1 MQRLGLQYSNDALVQ
16 FYRGIALLWAGY
28 PSDAQTALESA
39 KKLGRNTPIQ
49 GRADNI
55 LHPQFFQPT
64 SGANYPVFIPL
75 SGNPLLKKGSQLQ
88 AQGHQISAEKLYTKA
103 VKLSPGDVE
112 AQVAQAVGRFDE
124 DNLNPSFS
132 LLGPLTARYP
142 KSQLAHYYFG
152 LLLAWTTNEQP
163 AIKQFEKALEL
174 GPTTVI
180 GKQAKNFLS
189 GIAAAQSSSAAG

>member
-1 MQRLGLQYSNDALVQ
+1 MQRLGLQYSDNALVQ

-39 KKLGRNTPIQ
+39 KKLGRDTPIQ

-55 LHPQFFQPT
+55 LHPQFFQPQ
-64 SGANYPVFIPL
+64 SGSNYPVFISI
-75 SGNPLLKKGSQLQ
+75 SGNPLLRKGSVLQ
-88 AQGHQISAEKLYTKA
+88 AQGHQISAEKMYSKA
-103 VKLSPGDVE
+103 VKQNPKDIE
-112 AQVAQAVGRFDE
+112 ALVAQAVGRFDE

-163 AIKQFEKALEL
+163 AIKQFERAFEL
-174 GPTTVI
+174 GPTTEI

-189 GIAAAQSSSAAG
+189 GIAAAQSATPSS

>member
-1 MQRLGLQYSNDALVQ
+1 MQ

-39 KKLGRNTPIQ
+39 KKLGRDTPIQ

-55 LHPQFFQPT
+55 LHPQFFQPQ
-64 SGANYPVFIPL
+64 SGSNYPVFIPI
-75 SGNPLLKKGSQLQ
+75 SGNPLLKKGSVLQ
-88 AQGHQISAEKLYTKA
+88 AQGHQISAEKMYSKA
-103 VKLSPGDVE
+103 VRQNPKDIE

-142 KSQLAHYYFG
+142 TSQLAHYYFG

-163 AIKQFEKALEL
+163 AIKQFERAFEL
-174 GPTTVI
+174 GPTTEI

-189 GIAAAQSSSAAG
+189 GIAAAQSSTPSS